1 VCRVQRIFEAVILF
15 PFRIRHSQWFF
26 GILSKS
32 WLFAVLFQFGLFYKF
47 FLTLFVFSVKKEC
60 PSLQGIL
67 VINISGLFLVWAI
80 CFYFFSEFRDTRGL
94 YKVSSR
100 VHAFCIYTTHVHML
114 VVGLSVACLCRIV
127 FVEGKAVIL
136 SLDENYTS
144 QVFESL
150 S

>member
-1 VCRVQRIFEAVILF
+1 
-15 PFRIRHSQWFF
+15 
-26 GILSKS
+26 
-32 WLFAVLFQFGLFYKF
+32 LFA
-47 FLTLFVFSVKKEC
+47 FSVKKSVQAFKE
-60 PSLQGIL
+60 IL
-67 VINISGLFLVWAI
+67 VINISGLFLVWVV

-94 YKVSSR
+94 YKVSPR
-100 VHAFCIYTTHVHML
+100 VHALCLYTARVHTL